1 MKSLATMYFTMRLW
15 GDCQP
20 FLSRH
25 NNSRYRHV
33 LRFICIV
40 LTVIGYCGALFAVC
54 GAEWMAFRILLGIFL
69 YGRVIIAIFSLA
81 ITIVLSSLLITRAKQ
96 RLIDF
101 DVFVLLVGSILAL
114 ASIPLVDNSD
124 LMR

>member
-1 MKSLATMYFTMRLW
+1 
-15 GDCQP
+15 
-20 FLSRH
+20 
-25 NNSRYRHV
+25 
-33 LRFICIV
+33 
-40 LTVIGYCGALFAVC
+40 
-54 GAEWMAFRILLGIFL
+54 MAFRILLGIFL